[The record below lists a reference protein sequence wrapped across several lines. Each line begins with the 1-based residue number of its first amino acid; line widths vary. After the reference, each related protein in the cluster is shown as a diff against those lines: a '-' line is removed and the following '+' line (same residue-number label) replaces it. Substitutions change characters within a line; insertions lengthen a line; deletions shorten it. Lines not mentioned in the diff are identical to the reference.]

1 MFVEGGNKSFG
12 NMVELNLN
20 LVFQIQVTCLLII
33 SIVVEIYA
41 ESLSLLVNLIAFTL
55 LQLCVCIICKS
66 IIMPAMYGYPS
77 LLRGCMTTGR
87 AERGKEELFDVYYS
101 ALQQTYLQ
109 HCIPALVHKSSF
121 ALLQHSPV
129 KRIHSDSYF
138 QHNCIDK

>member
-55 LQLCVCIICKS
+55 L
-66 IIMPAMYGYPS
+66 
-77 LLRGCMTTGR
+77 
-87 AERGKEELFDVYYS
+87 
-101 ALQQTYLQ
+101 
-109 HCIPALVHKSSF
+109 
-121 ALLQHSPV
+121 
-129 KRIHSDSYF
+129 
-138 QHNCIDK
+138 